1 MARRDDKADDVVSV
15 NMDSLVATCGMR
27 ELPSVRGSPGMGDC
41 VGAAC
46 GAVERCTLNTVQ
58 LQVLLVLPE

>member
-1 MARRDDKADDVVSV
+1 MSV
-15 NMDSLVATCGMR
+15 NMDSLATCGMS